1 MFENKIAVVTGGA
14 RGIGQAI
21 AEEFRRQG
29 ATVRVIDKAE
39 GPHFVGDI
47 SDKDTL
53 EAFAS
58 QVIRDCGHVDYLV
71 NNALP
76 LMRGIDSCTWEE
88 FQYALA
94 VGVTAPFYLTK
105 LFAPHFAEG
114 AAVVNISSS
123 RDRMSQPQTES
134 YAAAKGGIS
143 ALTHALAVSL
153 AGKYGLIPFLPAGLT
168 RLTGSMT
175 GRTPRNI
182 PRVASEILW
191 TSPIW
196 FCICV
201 PTKRGSSQGKIS
213 ALTAA

>member
-14 RGIGQAI
+14 CGIGQAI

-76 LMRGIDSCTWEE
+76 LMKGIDSCTWKE

-114 AAVVNISSS
+114 ADGELHGGERRNLRADPRAGGQPRGESS
-123 RDRMSQPQTES
+123 RKFHFS
-134 YAAAKGGIS
+134 
-143 ALTHALAVSL
+143 
-153 AGKYGLIPFLPAGLT
+153 
-168 RLTGSMT
+168 RLD
-175 GRTPRNI
+175 
-182 PRVASEILW
+182 
-191 TSPIW
+191 
-196 FCICV
+196 
-201 PTKRGSSQGKIS
+201 
-213 ALTAA
+213 